1 MTPDELAS
9 LNGIGHDM
17 VQGFSAVIGETF
29 LLTIYGVF
37 VLKSLLLVR
46 TNMRGR
52 RSGYLLTMAIV
63 TMFVSAIVLWTL
75 DIANFIM
82 EAKITLIANT
92 EDPIDSKLHK
102 ASTFIFRLEAAQ
114 DSVLG
119 DAIIIHRVWKL
130 QAFSGYLWVL
140 FVPCALLFGSLVA
153 SFLLTY
159 CIVEGNFQNPLCMDV
174 QTITYVM
181 PSANTAFATIL
192 IGWTTWKYRKSI
204 TPMFINDDSAKGNKK
219 TKRTQCE
226 RILVL
231 LLESGI
237 LYFLFFAI
245 QVVTASP
252 PVQALLW
259 SHPGLAFALKMY
271 AYSSSVIVGMYP
283 TILIVL
289 AHSKHN
295 VLDRAAASSC
305 LTSLPSIRDARG
317 HMDTTIQLGTSRLDG
332 IDAEDLH
339 PFPGNDEE
347 KGGNGTNYTT
357 AVTGPMLEFE
367 AVLPRGLE
375 AIKSAVH

>member
-17 VQGFSAVIGETF
+17 LYMESLSQVSPSGQNQYEGTEKRVFAYNGPCHHVCIGHRSLDYGF
-29 LLTIYGVF
+29 
-37 VLKSLLLVR
+37 
-46 TNMRGR
+46 
-52 RSGYLLTMAIV
+52 
-63 TMFVSAIVLWTL
+63 
-75 DIANFIM
+75 ANFIM

-114 DSVLG
+114 DVLYAYMSVLG

-219 TKRTQCE
+219 TRRTQCE

-237 LYFLFFAI
+237 LYFIFFAI
-245 QVVTASP
+245 QVVAASP
-252 PVQALLW
+252 PVQALIW
-259 SHPGLAFALKMY
+259 SLPGLAFALKMY

-305 LTSLPSIRDARG
+305 LTSLPSIRVTQG
-317 HMDTTIQLGTSRLDG
+317 HVDTTIQLGTSQLDG

-339 PFPGNDEE
+339 PLPGNDEE
-347 KGGNGTNYTT
+347 KGGNGTNYR
-357 AVTGPMLEFE
+357 AH
-367 AVLPRGLE
+367 A
-375 AIKSAVH
+375 

>member
-1 MTPDELAS
+1 
-9 LNGIGHDM
+9 
-17 VQGFSAVIGETF
+17 
-29 LLTIYGVF
+29 
-37 VLKSLLLVR
+37 
-46 TNMRGR
+46 
-52 RSGYLLTMAIV
+52 MALV

-75 DIANFIM
+75 DFANFIM

-102 ASTFIFRLEAAQ
+102 AFTFIFRLEAAQ
-114 DSVLG
+114 DVLYAYMSVLG

-130 QAFSGYLWVL
+130 QAFSGYRWVL

-153 SFLLTY
+153 SSLLTY
-159 CIVEGNFQNPLCMDV
+159 CVVQLGPDIVRGNFQNPLCMDV

-192 IGWTTWKYRKSI
+192 IGWTIWKYRKSI
-204 TPMFINDDSAKGNKK
+204 TPMFINDDSAEGNKK

-245 QVVTASP
+245 QVAAASP
-252 PVQALLW
+252 PVQALMLTL
-259 SHPGLAFALKMY
+259 PGLVFALKMY

-305 LTSLPSIRDARG
+305 VTSLPSIRVTRG
-317 HMDTTIQLGTSRLDG
+317 HMDTTIQLGSGPRLIASSNG
-332 IDAEDLH
+332 ITLANSAGLSGH
-339 PFPGNDEE
+339 
-347 KGGNGTNYTT
+347 
-357 AVTGPMLEFE
+357 LE
-367 AVLPRGLE
+367 
-375 AIKSAVH
+375 